1 MTRGRHAK
9 TRSPRSG
16 APVFLLLTLL
26 ILAAG
31 AAPFVF
37 EEADTLRASVLALAV
52 LTVAGGLV
60 SQLAHRSTLSAL
72 RSEANER
79 TVQAR
84 MLLAELERVHLVHSD
99 LLYEVSGL
107 REHLAQYV
115 APVLVAPEPVYPS
128 LQLPLVRAAFAG
140 ESGVAAATPPRLPR
154 PSHRMG
160 ERPNVAVET
169 DSGSDP
175 MPSRRLLDLTP
186 NDIAELRS
194 ANSA

>member
-16 APVFLLLTLL
+16 APVFLLLALL

-52 LTVAGGLV
+52 LSVAGGLV

-79 TVQAR
+79 TAQTR
-84 MLLAELERVHLVHSD
+84 MLLVELERVHLVHSD

-140 ESGVAAATPPRLPR
+140 ESVAPAARLPR

-160 ERPNVAVET
+160 ERLNVAVET